1 MEKETGQFNYVE
13 KFLPE
18 TRKMQNISIDILTLN
33 SKSVKVLEEFMK
45 LSIQHRTQ
53 LKKIS
58 FSLQFSSRKGF
69 REIKMLTESF
79 RWCKLRQKLE
89 WIEMFFRFTF
99 VFNLLSDL
107 FTTCVTENAWNSFSC
122 TICSIKGVT
131 KFSHEFQFVIFHVSI
146 AACATDRE
154 HMFKPAGG
162 RERECKHQNIHNF
175 PEKSLDRALIQLLYP
190 LMLHSITIACSGVE

>member
-45 LSIQHRTQ
+45 FSIQHRTQ

-79 RWCKLRQKLE
+79 R
-89 WIEMFFRFTF
+89 
-99 VFNLLSDL
+99 
-107 FTTCVTENAWNSFSC
+107 
-122 TICSIKGVT
+122 
-131 KFSHEFQFVIFHVSI
+131 
-146 AACATDRE
+146 
-154 HMFKPAGG
+154 
-162 RERECKHQNIHNF
+162 
-175 PEKSLDRALIQLLYP
+175 
-190 LMLHSITIACSGVE
+190 